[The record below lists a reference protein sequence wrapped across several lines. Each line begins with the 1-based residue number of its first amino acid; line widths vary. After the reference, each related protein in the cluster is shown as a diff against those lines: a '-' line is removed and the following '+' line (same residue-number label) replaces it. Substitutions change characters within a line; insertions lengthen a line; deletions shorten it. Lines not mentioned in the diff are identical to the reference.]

1 MRRRGLYLLF
11 CLALGLGSC
20 SHLPNLKPLAPDM
33 NSESLGASCLALFP
47 KQPQRLV
54 HQIMAELPMNQHSAM
69 LGVSLV
75 FPARRHLRAVLLSVE
90 GLTLLD
96 AERSPSGDRVHRAIG
111 PMEDK
116 DFAKGLLDD
125 VELLLLAP
133 RGETR
138 FGQVAGQATCRTQ
151 VDGGV
156 TDIRFDGQ
164 NWHLKRYDAQGRLL
178 RSIQATHQNAQIKA
192 LGLGGYLLKLKLQS
206 QENLDPGY
214 NPS

>member
-1 MRRRGLYLLF
+1 MRRRGPTLLL
-11 CLALGLGSC
+11 CLALGLASC
-20 SHLPNLKPLAPDM
+20 SHLPSLGPLAPEV
-33 NSESLGASCLALFP
+33 NPKNLEASCLALFS
-47 KQPQRLV
+47 KQPQRFV
-54 HQIMAELPMNQHSAM
+54 HQISADLPMDQHSAM

-75 FPARRHLRAVLLSVE
+75 YPARRHLRAVLLSVE

-96 AERSPSGDRVHRAIG
+96 AERSPSGDLVHRAIG
-111 PMEDK
+111 PMEDQ
-116 DFAKGLLDD
+116 DFARGLLDD

-151 VDGGV
+151 IDGGV

-164 NWHLKRYDAQGRLL
+164 NWHLKRYDSQGRLL
-178 RSIQATHQNAQIKA
+178 RTIQATHQNAQIKA
-192 LGLGGYLLKLKLQS
+192 LGLGSYLLKLKLQS
-206 QENLDPGY
+206 QENLDQDY